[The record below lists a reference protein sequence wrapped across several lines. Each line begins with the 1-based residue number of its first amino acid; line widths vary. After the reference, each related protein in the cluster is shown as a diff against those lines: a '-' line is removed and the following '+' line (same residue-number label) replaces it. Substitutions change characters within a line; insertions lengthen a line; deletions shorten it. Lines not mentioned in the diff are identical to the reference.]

1 MLGIPLIV
9 AQCTGALD
17 DCDLP
22 RTLPWYFGLAIAAAW
37 LATVVGAVLLLRRRL
52 LARRAERRD
61 RNRHKAIEA
70 HKGSDVEI
78 W

>member
-1 MLGIPLIV
+1 VLGISLLV

-22 RTLPWYFGLAIAAAW
+22 RTLPWYFGLAIAVAW
-37 LATVVGAVLLLRRRL
+37 LATVVGAFLLLRRRL
-52 LARRAERRD
+52 LARRAERRG
-61 RNRHKAIEA
+61 RSGRKAVEA
-70 HKGSDVEI
+70 HKGSDVEL